1 MVTISHINVQQFAP
15 FWLYFLILIILGV
28 FLVCAIGFYLKAKR
42 REKFKMSL
50 DLVLFSVR
58 IPPKS
63 PEEIQQAAKQE
74 KDWMK

>member
-50 DLVLFSVR
+50 DLVLFPCVFPLKALKKFS
-58 IPPKS
+58 
-63 PEEIQQAAKQE
+63 KQPN
-74 KDWMK
+74 KKKIG